1 MQRPEVVD
9 EEVTFDNGV
18 IISETD
24 ETGVITY
31 ANRKFAEI
39 SGYAQAELKGQPHSI
54 LRHPDMPKA
63 AFKDLWDTIKSGEEW
78 SGYVKNLRK
87 DGKYYWV
94 KTYIKPSYDKEGVL
108 KGYIAARKV
117 PKRDEVLAANEQY
130 KIAKAGE

>member
-24 ETGVITY
+24 QTGVITY

-39 SGYAQAELKGQPHSI
+39 SGYTQAELKGQPHNI
-54 LRHPDMPKA
+54 LRHPDMPKS

-94 KTYIKPSYDKEGVL
+94 KTYIKPSYDKDGVL